1 MKILPLSDGYY
12 IKSNNVSWVLCKEG
26 SKEGTKDSDPT
37 NIAYAQEFYQIV
49 ESAVSRDLR
58 VPDDV
63 HQLVDKISELY
74 TLIETK
80 FPSKLRIANVFVEA
94 PDNLYKKEDA
104 DDDIVAADPLLDLDI
119 KGDDPLEGI

>member
-1 MKILPLSDGYY
+1 MKILPLFDGYY

-26 SKEGTKDSDPT
+26 DTA
-37 NIAYAQEFYQIV
+37 NIAYAQEFSQIV

-58 VPDDV
+58 IPDDV
-63 HQLVDKISELY
+63 HQLVDKINELY
-74 TLIETK
+74 TLIENK
-80 FPSKLRIANVFVEA
+80 FPNKLRIANVFIEA
-94 PDNLYKKEDA
+94 PDQLTKDA

>member
-1 MKILPLSDGYY
+1 MKILPLFDGYY

-26 SKEGTKDSDPT
+26 SKEGAKDSDPT
-37 NIAYAQEFYQIV
+37 NIAYAQEFSQIV

-63 HQLVDKISELY
+63 HQLVDKINELY

-94 PDNLYKKEDA
+94 SDNLYKKEDA
-104 DDDIVAADPLLDLDI
+104 DDDIVAADPLIDLDI
-119 KGDDPLEGI
+119 KGDDPLEGL